1 MFAGPNEKERDSLDI
16 KKQAQLGSG
25 AQGDVYKVRIKGMRG
40 NYVDKMRKVYNN
52 KQLAESV
59 LYDMYSEF
67 CIAKDLCH
75 ENIVEYK
82 YFMRNY
88 EKSTKE
94 YEFHIIMELLEGGDL
109 DQYIREQGRAFTI
122 NQVQEVGFQ
131 IISGLMYL
139 HKKKIIH

>member
-1 MFAGPNEKERDSLDI
+1 
-16 KKQAQLGSG
+16 
-25 AQGDVYKVRIKGMRG
+25 
-40 NYVDKMRKVYNN
+40 MRKVYNN

-59 LYDMYSEF
+59 LCDMYSEF

-122 NQVQEVGFQ
+122 NQVQEVGYQ